1 MQNKANIQILTQIL
15 TLLPEF
21 RKKCSKFE
29 ARWKQAREAAASED
43 FAGYQSVSMVGSN
56 PEVLDHFP
64 PQYIIGQPI
73 NEAGVPVVTVE
84 NELVTVRMSR
94 VEVEYMYGN
103 PTGLYN
109 LSLPEKKLRNHLNFR
124 A

>member
-1 MQNKANIQILTQIL
+1 
-15 TLLPEF
+15 
-21 RKKCSKFE
+21 
-29 ARWKQAREAAASED
+29 
-43 FAGYQSVSMVGSN
+43 MVGSN

-64 PQYIIGQPI
+64 PQYIIGSPL
-73 NEAGVPVVTVE
+73 NDPMEPVAVE
-84 NELVTVRMSR
+84 ENDYVTVRMYK

-109 LSLPEKKLRNHLNFR
+109 LSLPEKRVRNQLDFRLPDLNY